1 MKSKNTKFGDFV
13 SKEDVKYNSLVDE
26 YRRIKYFLYKKKFIV
41 ENKEILVELLVSCL
55 KHMFKVKREFKVGI
69 EFGLNVKNTY
79 TLYKLIEIDK
89 QAGYIAIEWSVDNDE
104 YLLEFNVKKRTSSKK
119 GKIVFK
125 QRIEREKTFF
135 GMADYI
141 GVIIYKKAFKSNMKA
156 FCGYINHLIE
166 NGEVQLIKDNLSN
179 TEKSKKTKT
188 NTTKTK

>member
-26 YRRIKYFLYKKKFIV
+26 YRRIKYFLYKKKFVV

-104 YLLEFNVKKRTSSKK
+104 YLLEFNVKKSTSSKK